1 MTESQENLNEHVL
14 KRELLF
20 HGRYLDLERLHV
32 MLSDGREGKR
42 EIVRVPDAAAVLP
55 VDDKGNVHLVR
66 QVRHAVGRTL
76 IEVPA
81 GLLNDG
87 EKESDAA
94 GRECEEE
101 TGFYPGELK
110 KLLYYA
116 HAEGYSTGFITL
128 FLGTKLSY
136 TGKTN
141 MDETEFVE
149 PVCLP
154 YRDLVELMRKNQIID
169 SKTILCILLTREW
182 FASHFPD

>member
-1 MTESQENLNEHVL
+1 
-14 KRELLF
+14 
-20 HGRYLDLERLHV
+20 

-87 EKESDAA
+87 ENESDAA
-94 GRECEEE
+94 RRECEEE
-101 TGFYPGELK
+101 TGLYTGELK

-149 PVCLP
+149 PVCLQ